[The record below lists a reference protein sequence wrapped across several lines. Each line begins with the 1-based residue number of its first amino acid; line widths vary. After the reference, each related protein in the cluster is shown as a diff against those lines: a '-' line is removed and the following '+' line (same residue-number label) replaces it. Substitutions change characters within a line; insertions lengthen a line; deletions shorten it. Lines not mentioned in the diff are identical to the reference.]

1 MNFKSI
7 AKIHNE
13 SFSKKHDEKF
23 FESLE
28 YITYLL
34 DNRAYLILIDSIDV
48 YEIFEI
54 AVEKEY
60 RGKGLAKKLLNMLP
74 DTKPIMLEVNVKNLP
89 AISLYKKMGFKQ
101 ISLRKNYYNTDDAII
116 MRR

>member
-1 MNFKSI
+1 
-7 AKIHNE
+7 
-13 SFSKKHDEKF
+13 
-23 FESLE
+23 
-28 YITYLL
+28 
-34 DNRAYLILIDSIDV
+34 
-48 YEIFEI
+48 
-54 AVEKEY
+54 
-60 RGKGLAKKLLNMLP
+60 MLP